1 MKSFSNK
8 VAAITGAGSGI
19 GRALAGNLAEAGCHL
34 ALSDVNG
41 EGLKETAAIAARYG
55 VRVTTDL
62 LDVSD
67 KNAVYAWADKVVA
80 DHGRVNLIFN
90 NAGVALSGTVGG
102 LSLDDYDWIMGINF
116 NGVLYGTKAFLPH
129 LEAAGE
135 GHIVNTSS
143 VFGLAAQPLMSGY
156 NAAKFAVRGLTESLR
171 QDLEVSG
178 SCVSCSC
185 VHPGGIKTNIARD
198 SRSTESAQQLTG
210 QSAEDAAKEFEK
222 LFITT
227 PDKAAQVILKG
238 VQKNRRRIL
247 IGPDARLLDLMVRL
261 FPTGYQKVFTRMIA
275 FSRKRALRKQKQRQN
290 TTPGPNPNN
299 RKAAAG
305 GRGDV

>member
-1 MKSFSNK
+1 MKDFNNK

-19 GRALAGNLAEAGCHL
+19 GRALAVNLARAGCHL
-34 ALSDVNG
+34 ALSDVNA
-41 EGLKETAAIAARYG
+41 EGLQQTAEQVHGSG
-55 VRVTTDL
+55 VNVTTTV

-67 KNAVYAWADKVVA
+67 QAAVYAWADQVVA

-90 NAGVALSGTVGG
+90 NAGVALSGTVAG
-102 LSLDDYDWIMGINF
+102 LSLEDYDWIMGINF

-135 GHIVNTSS
+135 GHVINISS

-171 QDLEVSG
+171 QDLEVSQ

-198 SRSTESAQQLTG
+198 SRSSDSAQKLTG
-210 QSAEDAAKEFEK
+210 QNAEEAAKEFEK

-227 PDKAAQVILKG
+227 PVKAARVILKG
-238 VQKNRRRIL
+238 VQKNSRRIL
-247 IGPDARLLDLMVRL
+247 IGPDARVLDWMVRL
-261 FPTGYQKVFTRMIA
+261 FPTAYQKLFIRMIEL
-275 FSRKRALRKQKQRQN
+275 SRKKAGRKKHIRAQDCR
-290 TTPGPNPNN
+290 
-299 RKAAAG
+299 
-305 GRGDV
+305 

>member
-1 MKSFSNK
+1 MKDFNNK

-19 GRALAGNLAEAGCHL
+19 GRALAVNLARAGCHL
-34 ALSDVNG
+34 ALSDVNA
-41 EGLKETAAIAARYG
+41 EGLQQTAEQVHGSG
-55 VRVTTDL
+55 VSVTTTV

-67 KNAVYAWADKVVA
+67 QAAVYAWADQVVA

-90 NAGVALSGTVGG
+90 NAGVALSGTVAG
-102 LSLDDYDWIMGINF
+102 LSLEDYDWIMGINF

-135 GHIVNTSS
+135 GHVINISS

-171 QDLEVSG
+171 QDLEVSQ

-198 SRSTESAQQLTG
+198 SRSSDSAQKLTG
-210 QSAEDAAKEFEK
+210 QNAEEAAKEFEK

-227 PDKAAQVILKG
+227 PDKAARVILKG
-238 VQKNRRRIL
+238 VQKNSRRIL
-247 IGPDARLLDLMVRL
+247 IGPDARVLDWMVRL
-261 FPTGYQKVFTRMIA
+261 FPTAYQKLFIRMIEL
-275 FSRKRALRKQKQRQN
+275 SRKKAGRKKHIRAQDCR
-290 TTPGPNPNN
+290 
-299 RKAAAG
+299 
-305 GRGDV
+305 

>member
-1 MKSFSNK
+1 MKDFNNK

-19 GRALAGNLAEAGCHL
+19 GRALAVNLARAGCHL
-34 ALSDVNG
+34 ALSDVNA
-41 EGLKETAAIAARYG
+41 EGLQQTAEQVHGSG
-55 VRVTTDL
+55 VNVTTTV

-67 KNAVYAWADKVVA
+67 QAAVYAWADQVVA

-90 NAGVALSGTVGG
+90 NAGVALSGTVAG
-102 LSLDDYDWIMGINF
+102 LSLEDYDWIMGINF

-135 GHIVNTSS
+135 GHVINISS

-156 NAAKFAVRGLTESLR
+156 NAAKFAVRGLTETLR
-171 QDLEVSG
+171 QDLEVSQ

-198 SRSTESAQQLTG
+198 SRSSDSAQKLTG
-210 QSAEDAAKEFEK
+210 QNAEEAAKEFEK

-227 PDKAAQVILKG
+227 PDKAARVILKG
-238 VQKNRRRIL
+238 VQKNSRRIL
-247 IGPDARLLDLMVRL
+247 IGPDARVLDWMVRL
-261 FPTGYQKVFTRMIA
+261 FPTAYQKLFIRMIEL
-275 FSRKRALRKQKQRQN
+275 SRKKAGRKKHIRAQDCR
-290 TTPGPNPNN
+290 
-299 RKAAAG
+299 
-305 GRGDV
+305 

>member
-1 MKSFSNK
+1 M
-8 VAAITGAGSGI
+8 
-19 GRALAGNLAEAGCHL
+19 
-34 ALSDVNG
+34 
-41 EGLKETAAIAARYG
+41 
-55 VRVTTDL
+55 
-62 LDVSD
+62 
-67 KNAVYAWADKVVA
+67 
-80 DHGRVNLIFN
+80 
-90 NAGVALSGTVGG
+90 
-102 LSLDDYDWIMGINF
+102 
-116 NGVLYGTKAFLPH
+116 
-129 LEAAGE
+129 
-135 GHIVNTSS
+135 
-143 VFGLAAQPLMSGY
+143 
-156 NAAKFAVRGLTESLR
+156 
-171 QDLEVSG
+171 
-178 SCVSCSC
+178 
-185 VHPGGIKTNIARD
+185 HPGGIKTNIARD

-227 PDKAAQVILKG
+227 PDKAAKVILKG

-275 FSRKRALRKQKQRQN
+275 FSRKRALRKQKQN

>member
-1 MKSFSNK
+1 MKDFNNK

-19 GRALAGNLAEAGCHL
+19 GRALAVNLARAGCHL
-34 ALSDVNG
+34 ALSDVNA
-41 EGLKETAAIAARYG
+41 EGLQQTAEQVHGSG
-55 VRVTTDL
+55 VNVTTTV

-67 KNAVYAWADKVVA
+67 QAAVYAWADQVVA

-90 NAGVALSGTVGG
+90 NAGVALSGTVAG
-102 LSLDDYDWIMGINF
+102 LSLEDYDWIMGINF

-135 GHIVNTSS
+135 GHVINISS

-171 QDLEVSG
+171 QDLEVSQ

-198 SRSTESAQQLTG
+198 SRSSDSAQKLTG
-210 QSAEDAAKEFEK
+210 QNAEEAAKEFEK

-227 PDKAAQVILKG
+227 PDKAARVILKG
-238 VQKNRRRIL
+238 VQKNSRRIL
-247 IGPDARLLDLMVRL
+247 IGPDARVLDWMARL
-261 FPTGYQKVFTRMIA
+261 FPTAYQKLFIRMIEL
-275 FSRKRALRKQKQRQN
+275 SRKKAGRKKHIRAQDCR
-290 TTPGPNPNN
+290 
-299 RKAAAG
+299 
-305 GRGDV
+305 

>member
-1 MKSFSNK
+1 MKDFNNK

-19 GRALAGNLAEAGCHL
+19 GRALAVNLARAGCHL
-34 ALSDVNG
+34 ALSDVNA
-41 EGLKETAAIAARYG
+41 EGLQQTAEQVHGSG
-55 VRVTTDL
+55 VNVTTTV

-67 KNAVYAWADKVVA
+67 QAAVYAWADQVVA

-90 NAGVALSGTVGG
+90 NAGVALSGTVAG
-102 LSLDDYDWIMGINF
+102 LSLEDYDWIMGINF

-135 GHIVNTSS
+135 GHVINISS

-171 QDLEVSG
+171 QDLEVSQ

-198 SRSTESAQQLTG
+198 SRSSDSAQKLTG
-210 QSAEDAAKEFEK
+210 QNAEEAAKEFEK

-227 PDKAAQVILKG
+227 PDKAARVILKG
-238 VQKNRRRIL
+238 VQKNSRRIL
-247 IGPDARLLDLMVRL
+247 IGPDARVLDWMVRL
-261 FPTGYQKVFTRMIA
+261 FPTAYQKLFIRMIEL
-275 FSRKRALRKQKQRQN
+275 SRKKAGRKKHIRAQDCR
-290 TTPGPNPNN
+290 
-299 RKAAAG
+299 
-305 GRGDV
+305 